1 MLLFHARN
9 IERRLDIFKYDESK
23 EEPDD
28 ILFYETLPWKCREL
42 HHHMTEL
49 AKSDEKLMEI
59 LLRLGWHED
68 YYKVGEKVEF
78 GLLNNLINYGGK
90 LPFFSLR
97 SYFTILE
104 NIIVFQK
111 STVFWNSQLI
121 FINMSR
127 QLKTLKHI
135 RTML

>member
-49 AKSDEKLMEI
+49 AKSDIKLMEI

-78 GLLNNLINYGGK
+78 GLLNSLINYGGK
-90 LPFFSLR
+90 LSFF
-97 SYFTILE
+97 FFCHIL
-104 NIIVFQK
+104 QY
-111 STVFWNSQLI
+111 
-121 FINMSR
+121 
-127 QLKTLKHI
+127 H
-135 RTML
+135 

>member
-42 HHHMTEL
+42 HHSMTEL

-90 LPFFSLR
+90 LSFFEIIF
-97 SYFTILE
+97 YNILE
-104 NIIVFQK
+104 NIISFQK

-121 FINMSR
+121 FTSMSR
-127 QLKTLKHI
+127 Q
-135 RTML
+135 

>member
-42 HHHMTEL
+42 HHSMTEL

-78 GLLNNLINYGGK
+78 GLLNSLINYGGK
-90 LPFFSLR
+90 LSFF
-97 SYFTILE
+97 FFCHIL
-104 NIIVFQK
+104 QY
-111 STVFWNSQLI
+111 
-121 FINMSR
+121 
-127 QLKTLKHI
+127 H
-135 RTML
+135 